1 MERQSVKRFGW
12 SVLWALCLLSCGADD
27 LIRNP
32 DVERWCGDNPCD
44 WHVEGEIKRV
54 STWHPNDYAVA
65 LVSDDAALIQEN
77 GTVDNTDSDCFSF
90 TMVAKIAEGVKV
102 FLELDFLADGSV
114 EFSQR
119 LPVSDWERRTFKV
132 TAPDWYRKVRFII
145 RKEGPGRAILAEIA
159 AENANRQCTAP
170 PIELLE
176 RPEGAVCAKAEQC
189 GEGMECSSGRC
200 GGCATD
206 EGCEDGQLCA
216 IRDEGNQR
224 FKTCVDVNSTPLGAA
239 CDRDPQCSSGICNEG
254 ACSEC
259 LMDTDCPSGQLC
271 QLARDRPASSR
282 FWPRLCGPGAGKR
295 VTDEPCTNDS
305 DCVSSECQGFQVSCR
320 VQLECPNN
328 GGACSI
334 GGCGPEIELG
344 ACR

>member
-1 MERQSVKRFGW
+1 MERQSVKKLGL
-12 SVLWALCLLSCGADD
+12 SALWALCLLSCGADS

-44 WHVEGEIKRV
+44 WQVEGEIKRV

-65 LVSDDAALIQEN
+65 LVSDDAKLIQEN

-119 LPVSDWERRTFKV
+119 LPVSNWERRTFKV
-132 TAPDWYRKVRFII
+132 TAPEWYRKVRFII
-145 RKEGPGRAILAEIA
+145 RKEGPGRAILAELA

-170 PIELLE
+170 PVELRE
-176 RPEGAVCAKAEQC
+176 RPEGAICSKAEQC
-189 GEGMECSSGRC
+189 AVGAECSNGRC
-200 GGCATD
+200 GGCVDD
-206 EGCEDGQLCA
+206 EGCDDGLLCA
-216 IRDEGNQR
+216 IHDVGNQR
-224 FKTCVDVNSTPLGAA
+224 YKACVDVNSAPLGAA
-239 CDRDPQCSSGICNEG
+239 CDRDLQCSSGICNEG

-259 LMDTDCPSGQLC
+259 MTDADCERGQLC
-271 QLARDRPASSR
+271 RLALDQPPSSR
-282 FWPRLCGPGAGKR
+282 FWPRLCGAGEGKR
-295 VTDEPCTNDS
+295 AMDAPCTNGT
-305 DCVSSECQGFQVSCR
+305 DCESRECEGFHVSCK
-320 VQLECPNN
+320 VELECRNA
-328 GGACSI
+328 GGACSF
-334 GGCGPEIELG
+334 GSCGPEIELG